1 MSWPVRS
8 MMTATALV
16 SALFATGAV
25 ADPWMRHSAT
35 NGRGHAT
42 EAGGLRP
49 RGEPGLPAQLGQS
62 QEGAPPSIPPGLP
75 PLLGTA
81 FPARRDLGVTR
92 AVEARG
98 EPIVIRLAHRRMT
111 QVHLPSDIQQVVTAF
126 TKPQV
131 SLETAGPRLFLSA
144 LDPDVSGEVF
154 VTLATGGTLALVI
167 VPAGPGERDLVVRVV
182 SPATEAAARVA
193 ETAGLT
199 PLRLMRAMILDAP
212 LPGVSLAPGNGRVV
226 YEDGA
231 LRLTRLRTWTSPALE
246 GVVLAAEN
254 LRPLWITLPLD
265 RLAFPGLLAVHAE
278 AEQLAPPPGTPEQAL
293 AARHRT
299 RLYLVRVAE
308 GR

>member
-1 MSWPVRS
+1 MIRPVIGMLS
-8 MMTATALV
+8 ATALG
-16 SALFATGAV
+16 SALLASGAA
-25 ADPWMRHSAT
+25 ADPWMLRGPAA
-35 NGRGHAT
+35 GRGPAM

-49 RGEPGLPAQLGQS
+49 RGGEGPAAPLGQGEANAS
-62 QEGAPPSIPPGLP
+62 GPVRPTAPSLTDP
-75 PLLGTA
+75 A
-81 FPARRDLGVTR
+81 FLARRDLGVTR

-98 EPIVIRLAHRRMT
+98 GPILIRLAPRRMT
-111 QVHLPSDIQQVVTAF
+111 QVHFPSDIQQVVTAF

-144 LDPDVSGEVF
+144 LDPDVSGELF
-154 VTLATGGTLALVI
+154 VTLSTGGTLALVI

-182 SPATEAAARVA
+182 SPATEATARMA

-199 PLRLMRAMILDAP
+199 PLRLMRAMILDVA
-212 LPGVSLAPGNGRVV
+212 LPGVSPAPGDGRVV
-226 YEDGA
+226 YEDGV
-231 LRLTRLRTWTSPALE
+231 LRLTLLRTWTSPALE

-278 AEQLAPPPGTPEQAL
+278 AEQLAPPPTTPEQAL

>member
-1 MSWPVRS
+1 MSRPVLCV
-8 MMTATALV
+8 MTAAALA
-16 SALFATGAV
+16 SALLATGAV
-25 ADPWMRHSAT
+25 ADPWMRRSPG
-35 NGRGHAT
+35 NGRGQAM
-42 EAGGLRP
+42 EAAGLRP
-49 RGEPGLPAQLGQS
+49 RGGAEPATQLGQS
-62 QEGAPPSIPPGLP
+62 QGSAGPSVPPAFP
-75 PLLGTA
+75 PLPGTA
-81 FPARRDLGVTR
+81 LLARRDLGVTR

-98 EPIVIRLAHRRMT
+98 EPIVIRLGHRRMT
-111 QVHLPSDIQQVVTAF
+111 QVHLPADIQQVVTAF

-167 VPAGPGERDLVVRVV
+167 VPAGSGERDLVVRVV
-182 SPATEAAARVA
+182 SPASEAAARVA

-199 PLRLMRAMILDAP
+199 PLRLMRAMILDVP
-212 LPGVSLAPGNGRVV
+212 LPGVSPAPGDGRVV

-308 GR
+308 GH

>member
-1 MSWPVRS
+1 MIRPVIGMIS
-8 MMTATALV
+8 AIALG
-16 SALFATGAV
+16 SALLASVVA
-25 ADPWMRHSAT
+25 ADPWMRRGPAV
-35 NGRGHAT
+35 GRGPAM

-49 RGEPGLPAQLGQS
+49 RGGSGPAAQLGQGEANAS
-62 QEGAPPSIPPGLP
+62 GPVRPTAPSLTDP
-75 PLLGTA
+75 A
-81 FPARRDLGVTR
+81 FLARRDLGVTR

-98 EPIVIRLAHRRMT
+98 GPILIRLGPRRMT
-111 QVHLPSDIQQVVTAF
+111 QVHFSSDIQQVVTAF

-144 LDPDVSGEVF
+144 LDPEVSGELF
-154 VTLATGGTLALVI
+154 VTLSTGGTLALVI

-182 SPATEAAARVA
+182 SPVTEATARMA

-199 PLRLMRAMILDAP
+199 PLRLMRAMILDVP
-212 LPGVSLAPGNGRVV
+212 LPGVSPAPGDGRVV

-231 LRLTRLRTWTSPALE
+231 LRLTLLRTWTSPALE

-254 LRPLWITLPLD
+254 LRALWIRLPLD
-265 RLAFPGLLAVHAE
+265 RLAFTGLLAVHAE
-278 AEQLAPPPGTPEQAL
+278 AEQLAPPPITPEQAL

>member
-1 MSWPVRS
+1 MIRPVIGMLS
-8 MMTATALV
+8 ATALG
-16 SALFATGAV
+16 SALLASGAA
-25 ADPWMRHSAT
+25 ADPWMLRGPAA
-35 NGRGHAT
+35 GRGPAM

-49 RGEPGLPAQLGQS
+49 RGGEGPAAPLGQGEANAS
-62 QEGAPPSIPPGLP
+62 GPVRPTAPSLTDP
-75 PLLGTA
+75 A
-81 FPARRDLGVTR
+81 FLARRDLGVTR

-98 EPIVIRLAHRRMT
+98 GPILIRLAPRRMT
-111 QVHLPSDIQQVVTAF
+111 QVHFPSDIQQVVTAF

-144 LDPDVSGEVF
+144 LDPDVSGELF
-154 VTLATGGTLALVI
+154 VTLSTGGTLALVI

-182 SPATEAAARVA
+182 SPVTEATARMA

-199 PLRLMRAMILDAP
+199 PLRLMRAMILDVP
-212 LPGVSLAPGNGRVV
+212 LPGVSPAPGDGRVV

-231 LRLTRLRTWTSPALE
+231 LRLTLLRTWTSPALE

-254 LRPLWITLPLD
+254 LRALWIRLPLD
-265 RLAFPGLLAVHAE
+265 RLAFTGLLAVHAE
-278 AEQLAPPPGTPEQAL
+278 AEQLAPPPITPEQAL